1 MLGVYIYIYILNTCT
16 KYCGVWILRFN
27 VTCMREFGMQAQV
40 ILWYFSQIYVEIERA
55 RLTRMLAQIKEDQ
68 GDITGKEAGAL
79 ICYF

>member
-1 MLGVYIYIYILNTCT
+1 
-16 KYCGVWILRFN
+16 
-27 VTCMREFGMQAQV
+27 MREFGMQAQV